1 MGWLMC
7 EAIPIVGV
15 PFAIWRMSNE
25 AKSAF
30 VGIKAAY
37 NNARYRTLK
46 ATQNAIVYTTN
57 A

>member
-1 MGWLMC
+1 MC